1 MEIVKFWK
9 EMPRVVPGGQGIG
22 VSWASATET
31 IWRSENARIVFG
43 GLAVGQR
50 RVGLRSSELVMYL
63 FMVSPYNGETI
74 EWSRSQ

>member
-1 MEIVKFWK
+1 MEIVRFWK

-31 IWRSENARIVFG
+31 IWRSENARIVLG

-50 RVGLRSSELVMYL
+50 
-63 FMVSPYNGETI
+63 
-74 EWSRSQ
+74 EWG